1 MKSYD
6 EIIKMFDIE
15 DEKVY
20 FSNKGLVKAEEV
32 TITEDYSWSEAA
44 GMLYGSEFER
54 YIVTKEGRELT
65 QEEYEKINF
74 IYKDKTERYT
84 ESGEEYGADKS
95 HGYTNYGIDL
105 SGAEVYILYSN
116 YNSNN
121 TDSYNVDIYT
131 IK

>member
-84 ESGEEYGADKS
+84 ESGEKYGADKS